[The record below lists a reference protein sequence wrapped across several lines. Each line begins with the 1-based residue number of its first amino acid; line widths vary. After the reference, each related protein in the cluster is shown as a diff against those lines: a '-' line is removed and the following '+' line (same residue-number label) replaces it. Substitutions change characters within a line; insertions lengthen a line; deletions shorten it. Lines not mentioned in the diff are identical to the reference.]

1 MQDEPVSDFQG
12 IWDATLF
19 NRTSLQLQS
28 AALNR
33 QMHTRVARRFRN
45 AHRHWTS
52 LNLAASM
59 ACTSSV
65 VLPKLRNGACSV
77 SPGATAA
84 SIVRSNSAVCVAP
97 AFGTASASK
106 LDQAVLLLT

>member
-1 MQDEPVSDFQG
+1 MQDETVSNCQG
-12 IWDATLF
+12 VWDATLL
-19 NRTSLQLQS
+19 NKTSLQLQS
-28 AALNR
+28 AALNL
-33 QMHTRVARRFRN
+33 QMHTRVARRFHN

-59 ACTSSV
+59 ACTSSI
-65 VLPKLRNGACSV
+65 VLLKLRNGACNV

-84 SIVRSNSAVCVAP
+84 SIVRSNSMVCVAP

-106 LDQAVLLLT
+106 LDQAILLLT